1 MDGSLKLVGR
11 EQQDWA
17 LETTLAEDFV
27 LMRGQSGAAC
37 LYEGVG
43 AGAVFS
49 VYVPEPGSQT
59 SVNGHL
65 LEAGQAALLGPRA
78 TVQIRSRYPG
88 RFLGLDIPWLAA
100 TQLIFRQHGRE
111 AQARPDVQI
120 LRLPGDF
127 SDAMDLAF
135 SAQDKA
141 NHGLPTV
148 SVRARLFAAVASAI
162 AHGNEAHTRQRPASR
177 ARIVNQALAHM
188 DLCIRNDQSLTGL
201 CQALNVS
208 QRSLNRA
215 FSETFDMSA
224 QQYTGL
230 ARLHAIRRALRHAD
244 VDDTV
249 TEVATRF
256 NVWDSGRMASAY
268 RQLFGIY
275 PSEELRQ
282 AISRP

>member
-1 MDGSLKLVGR
+1 LKLAGR
-11 EQQDWA
+11 EQRDWA
-17 LETTLAEDFV
+17 LETTVAEDFV
-27 LMRGQSGAAC
+27 LMRGQSGAAS

-43 AGAVFS
+43 TEAVFS
-49 VYVPEPGSQT
+49 VYVPEPSSQT
-59 SVNGHL
+59 SLNGHL
-65 LEAGQAALLGPRA
+65 LEAGQAALLGPGA
-78 TVQIRSRYPG
+78 TVQVRSRYPG

-111 AQARPDVQI
+111 AKPRPDVQI

-127 SDAMDLAF
+127 GRAMDLAF
-135 SAQDKA
+135 SDPSTQDKTDHA
-141 NHGLPTV
+141 VPTV
-148 SVRARLFAAVASAI
+148 SIRARLFAAVASAI
-162 AHGNEAHTRQRPASR
+162 AHGDEAATLRRPASR
-177 ARIVNQALAHM
+177 ARIVNQALAQM
-188 DLCIRNDQSLTGL
+188 DLCIRNDQSLARL
-201 CQALNVS
+201 SQALSVS

-230 ARLHAIRRALRHAD
+230 ARLHAIRRALRHAK
-244 VDDTV
+244 VGDTV

-282 AISRP
+282 AVSRP

>member
-1 MDGSLKLVGR
+1 
-11 EQQDWA
+11 
-17 LETTLAEDFV
+17 
-27 LMRGQSGAAC
+27 MRGQSGAAS

-43 AGAVFS
+43 TDAVFS
-49 VYVPEPGSQT
+49 VYVPEPSSQT

-65 LEAGQAALLGPRA
+65 LVAGHAALLGPGA

-100 TQLIFRQHGRE
+100 TQLIFQHDRE

-127 SDAMDLAF
+127 RHAMNLAF
-135 SAQDKA
+135 SDPSTQDKTD
-141 NHGLPTV
+141 HGVPTV
-148 SVRARLFAAVASAI
+148 SIRARLFAAVASAI
-162 AHGNEAHTRQRPASR
+162 AHGNEADTVRRPASR

-201 CQALNVS
+201 SQALNVS

-244 VDDTV
+244 VGDTV

-275 PSEELRQ
+275 PSEELRL
-282 AISRP
+282 AVSRP